1 MLINPSGKKT
11 TKTKS
16 AFGLTPS
23 GPLAPAGRDSDGQ
36 TLNVTK
42 PKRCCECCLELEETR
57 PEACKI
63 PVKQKEQSWK
73 WKLRIG
79 LFLSTS
85 YVGFCLHD
93 SFMSSRRAGTER
105 RLPSLRVVP
114 EPQGYS

>member
-1 MLINPSGKKT
+1 MLINPPGKR
-11 TKTKS
+11 S
-16 AFGLTPS
+16 EFGLTPS
-23 GPLAPAGRDSDGQ
+23 GSLAPAGGDSDGQ

-42 PKRCCECCLELEETR
+42 PRSCSEGCLELEQTC

-73 WKLRIG
+73 WKLRIR
-79 LFLSTS
+79 LFFFFLSIL

-93 SFMSSRRAGTER
+93 SFISSRRAGTEP